1 MDENHTVKSGLT
13 PLLKLFEKEY
23 FYLRKLHSQIWVLK
37 SGLLKPGLP
46 VQFQMW
52 DNTNIIQLSFKKYP
66 FSCTNPCFRCFC
78 RSLYV
83 CKYISEGFPFCSI
96 FLSWL
101 KKKNILPIRS
111 TLHILAHNL
120 RLLSSHSESLFS
132 NFDNLPVLNI
142 LPSLCFFL

>member
-101 KKKNILPIRS
+101 KKKNKWTNRTFPEKDQMAELLDKDFK
-111 TLHILAHNL
+111 TLDNYSSLV
-120 RLLSSHSESLFS
+120 LL
-132 NFDNLPVLNI
+132 
-142 LPSLCFFL
+142 